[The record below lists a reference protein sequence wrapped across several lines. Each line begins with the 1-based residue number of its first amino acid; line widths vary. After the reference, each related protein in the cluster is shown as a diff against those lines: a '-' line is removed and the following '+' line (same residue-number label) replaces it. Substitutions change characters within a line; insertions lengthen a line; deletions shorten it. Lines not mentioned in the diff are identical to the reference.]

1 MILMYLNVRI
11 ICKTLKLKQNWKLI
25 RLKIASH
32 IEFDSMRQAKTIY
45 NKNVLQTL
53 GYG

>member
-1 MILMYLNVRI
+1 MYLNVRI

-25 RLKIASH
+25 NLKTTSH

-53 GYG
+53 RYG

>member
-1 MILMYLNVRI
+1 MHLNVRI

-25 RLKIASH
+25 NLNTIPSH

-53 GYG
+53 RYG